1 MAFLITGFGR
11 SGTYFLQ
18 QIMNKS
24 EKWMVEHEPRGG
36 QDEKKF
42 NCVKVPQ
49 YLQDIFNQ
57 DYYGEVNS
65 RLRFYIDRLNVAKK
79 GIIIRQPRDIF
90 KSTVN
95 RGKNPRKMARDIYL
109 AYTLFSTLG
118 GDVVFI
124 DFSKMTTDVIY
135 LNRILK
141 YFGVGKLVTSK
152 DIRMRI
158 NINKNNFYKSYE
170 DLPQKY
176 KDIFEKYDWGML
188 MKILNSKTDDF

>member
-18 QIMNKS
+18 QVMNKS
-24 EKWMVEHEPRGG
+24 EKWTVEHEPRGG

-49 YLQDIFNQ
+49 HLQDIFNQ

-65 RLRFYIDRLNVAKK
+65 RLRFYVDRLNIENK
-79 GIIIRQPRDIF
+79 GVIIRQPQDIF

-95 RGKNPRKMARDIYL
+95 RGKSPQKMARDIYL
-109 AYTLFSTLG
+109 AYTLFSTLEE
-118 GDVVFI
+118 DVAFI

-135 LNRILK
+135 LNKILE
-141 YFGVGKLVTSK
+141 YFGVGKLATRK
-152 DIRMRI
+152 DVRIRI
-158 NINKNNFYKSYE
+158 NTNKNNFYKSYG

-176 KDIFEKYDWGML
+176 KNIFEKYDWGRL
-188 MKILNSKTDDF
+188 MKILNSKIDDF